1 MSRFRFRF
9 HPLWAVPLLAGLLS
23 AGAASAQSPG
33 AAPPA
38 WDQLTPAQREQLLA
52 PLRDRWSQA
61 DADERRRMLEHAR
74 RWQAMT
80 PAERQNARHGMHH
93 WKRLAPEQREE
104 ARALYGK
111 LRALPES
118 ERAALRERW
127 RQMTPEQ
134 RRQWATAN
142 PPPPGIDPR

>member
-1 MSRFRFRF
+1 MSHFRFFPR
-9 HPLWAVPLLAGLLS
+9 LLILPLLSGLLV
-23 AGAASAQSPG
+23 AGAAAAQSTG
-33 AAPPA
+33 AAPPS
-38 WDQLTPAQREQLLA
+38 WDQLTPAQRDQLLA

-80 PAERQNARHGMHH
+80 PAERENARHGMHH
-93 WKRLAPEQREE
+93 WKRLPPEQREE

-111 LRALPES
+111 LRALPEA

-134 RRQWATAN
+134 RRQWAAAN
-142 PPPPGIDPR
+142 PPPSGTDPR